1 MHRDAS
7 LSIYFVWF
15 LFVLILLLW
24 SPTSVNLES
33 IPYSFVCESVF
44 YFCLLLSYYHLS
56 NFKLL

>member
-33 IPYSFVCESVF
+33 IPYLFVSLFFIFVCF
-44 YFCLLLSYYHLS
+44 
-56 NFKLL
+56 

>member
-1 MHRDAS
+1 MHRDTS

-33 IPYSFVCESVF
+33 IPYLFVCVF